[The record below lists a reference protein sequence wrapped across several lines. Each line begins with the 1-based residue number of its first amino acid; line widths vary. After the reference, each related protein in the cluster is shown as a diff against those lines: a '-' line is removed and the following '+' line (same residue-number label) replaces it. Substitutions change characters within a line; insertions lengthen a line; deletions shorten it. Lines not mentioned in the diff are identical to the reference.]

1 MTGLTLISSEKDFL
15 MRKTFLMTI
24 GILSGFLFLTGQTGS
39 PGNPKK
45 GRVVFEKYCS
55 SCHGKSGAG
64 LGPSTRMPN
73 FSDKKFQE
81 SRAAQ
86 ELFDKITRGVGGTG
100 MPGYEKTLSPEE
112 RWDVTSY
119 IKTLAGK

>member
-1 MTGLTLISSEKDFL
+1 MNKPILI
-15 MRKTFLMTI
+15 TV
-24 GILSGFLFLTGQTGS
+24 ILFSGFLFLTGQAGG

-45 GRVVFEKYCS
+45 GKVIFEKNCS
-55 SCHGKSGAG
+55 LCHGKSGAG

-81 SRAAQ
+81 SRTA
-86 ELFDKITRGVGGTG
+86 EDLFNKVTRGAEGTG
-100 MPGYEKTLSPEE
+100 MPGFEKSLSLEE

-119 IKTLAGK
+119 IKTLSGK

>member
-1 MTGLTLISSEKDFL
+1 MIDLTFNSSGKDFL
-15 MRKTFLMTI
+15 MRKRFLAMI
-24 GILSGFLFLTGQTGS
+24 LLLSGFFFLTSQTGG

-45 GRVVFEKYCS
+45 GKIVFEKNCS
-55 SCHGKSGAG
+55 LCHGKSGAG

-81 SRAAQ
+81 SRAT
-86 ELFDKITRGVGGTG
+86 EDLFNKVTRGVEGTG
-100 MPGYEKTLSPEE
+100 MPSYEKSLSVEE

-119 IKTLAGK
+119 IKSLAGK